1 MDTAA
6 QDDRSLVEAVRRG
19 DPAGLEGVYRRYA
32 DRLHTYARAMVHE
45 PEAAADALH
54 DAFLVAGRR
63 MDQLRDPDRLRPWL
77 YAIVRNECLRHL
89 REGARSRPLADADDP
104 VADLPDP
111 GAGVNA
117 DQVRALVHAAAAS
130 LSPGDREVVHLAI
143 RHDLSSADIG
153 AALGLP
159 ANHAH
164 ARLSRARSQLERA
177 LGALLVAR
185 SGARDCPALA
195 DLVAG
200 WQGPFTPTLRKR
212 VARHVDDCQ
221 RCGLLRREQLSPAAL
236 LSAYTAPA
244 FLVAADATWP
254 SPTTSETAGTAT
266 DAASSGHPAQDV
278 SPGDPPGDGSS
289 GDASDGG
296 PPADPAEGA
305 SPTGPSV
312 GGPGHSSVDGPGNS
326 PVDGPG
332 DSSVGGTGDAAVGG
346 SSGKVAVRPV
356 GSDDGAGRN
365 GGAGDDTAVET
376 DQPTSRGA
384 LPRGGLARGATA
396 RGGGP
401 ARTASGPRR
410 SRRRR
415 RVAAT
420 ALLGALLV
428 GCGLWT
434 LTPGPLTGDR
444 VTVAGAPADGPTGTA
459 GAADPADRRG
469 DQADVVDGVP
479 GGAPAP
485 RQDGGTVGAEPPTTP
500 PTAGPTAPRPTT
512 VRPTALRP
520 TTARPSPLRP
530 TTVRP
535 SPVRPTTPRPAVPRP
550 SATARL
556 VAPFTVSAAAHVR
569 CGADGYDLVV
579 QATGSTTVEAAQ
591 VYWRPAGGR
600 TASRAMTGQ
609 GTSVRATV
617 QRLRAATVT
626 WWVEATG
633 VDGRAART
641 SATTVADSCVRPG

>member
-89 REGARSRPLADADDP
+89 REGARSRPLGETDDP

-200 WQGPFTPTLRKR
+200 WQGRFTPTLRKR
-212 VARHVDDCQ
+212 VARHVDDCG
-221 RCGLLRREQLSPAAL
+221 RCGVLRRDQLNPAAL

-254 SPTTSETAGTAT
+254 SPTTSETAETGT
-266 DAASSGHPAQDV
+266 DAVPSGETVEDV
-278 SPGDPPGDGSS
+278 SPGDPVGDGSSGEPSGGVSPEGPSGDGSS
-289 GDASDGG
+289 GDPSEDVSPEGPSGDGSG
-296 PPADPAEGA
+296 DVAEG
-305 SPTGPSV
+305 S
-312 GGPGHSSVDGPGNS
+312 
-326 PVDGPG
+326 
-332 DSSVGGTGDAAVGG
+332 
-346 SSGKVAVRPV
+346 SSGKVAVRSG
-356 GSDDGAGRN
+356 GSV
-365 GGAGDDTAVET
+365 GGAGQGVEAGEDTAAAT
-376 DQPTSRGA
+376 DQPTARS
-384 LPRGGLARGATA
+384 GGPA
-396 RGGGP
+396 RGGGA
-401 ARTASGPRR
+401 ARTAGSSGRQASAR

-428 GCGLWT
+428 GSGVWA

-444 VTVAGAPADGPTGTA
+444 VTVAGVPADGPTGTA
-459 GAADPADRRG
+459 GAADPAGRRG
-469 DQADVVDGVP
+469 DDANGVS
-479 GGAPAP
+479 GGAPPP
-485 RQDGGTVGAEPPTTP
+485 RQDGGTVGAEPPPTP
-500 PTAGPTAPRPTT
+500 SAPTTAGPTALRPTT
-512 VRPTALRP
+512 VRPT
-520 TTARPSPLRP
+520 
-530 TTVRP
+530 TVPP
-535 SPVRPTTPRPAVPRP
+535 SPVRPTTPRPTTPRPTAPRP

-556 VAPFTVSAAAHVR
+556 VAPFTVSADAHVR
-569 CGADGYDLVV
+569 CGANSYSLVV

-609 GTSVRATV
+609 GSSAQATV
-617 QRLRAATVT
+617 PRLRTATVT
-626 WWVEATG
+626 WWVQATG
-633 VDGRAART
+633 VDGQAART
-641 SATTVADSCVRPG
+641 SATTVPDPCVRPG

>member
-77 YAIVRNECLRHL
+77 YAIVRNECLRYL
-89 REGARSRPLADADDP
+89 REGARSRPWGETDDP

-111 GAGVNA
+111 GVGVNA

-185 SGARDCPALA
+185 GGARDCPALA

-200 WQGPFTPTLRKR
+200 WQGRFTPTLRKR
-212 VARHVDDCQ
+212 VARHVDDCG
-221 RCGLLRREQLSPAAL
+221 RCGLLRRDQLSPAAL

-244 FLVAADATWP
+244 FLVAADASWP
-254 SPTTSETAGTAT
+254 DPTTSETAT
-266 DAASSGHPAQDV
+266 DAVSSGDPVQDV
-278 SPGDPPGDGSS
+278 SEGDPVRAGSS
-289 GDASDGG
+289 GDPSESVSPEGSSGG
-296 PPADPAEGA
+296 GSSGDPSESV
-305 SPTGPSV
+305 SPEGPS
-312 GGPGHSSVDGPGNS
+312 GDGS
-326 PVDGPG
+326 
-332 DSSVGGTGDAAVGG
+332 GDAAEGS
-346 SSGKVAVRPV
+346 SSGKVAVRT
-356 GSDDGAGRN
+356 GESAGGAGH
-365 GGAGDDTAVET
+365 GVEAGDDTAAEA
-376 DQPTSRGA
+376 DQPTAR
-384 LPRGGLARGATA
+384 RGGPT
-396 RGGGP
+396 RGGG
-401 ARTASGPRR
+401 ARTAGSSGRQASAR

-428 GCGLWT
+428 GAGVWA
-434 LTPGPLTGDR
+434 LTPGPLIGDR
-444 VTVAGAPADGPTGTA
+444 VTVAGVPADGPTGPA
-459 GAADPADRRG
+459 GAANPAGRRG
-469 DQADVVDGVP
+469 DDTDGVS

-485 RQDGGTVGAEPPTTP
+485 RQDGGTVGAEPPPTPTTP
-500 PTAGPTAPRPTT
+500 PTAGPTALRPTT
-512 VRPTALRP
+512 VRP
-520 TTARPSPLRP
+520 TTARPSP
-530 TTVRP
+530 VRP
-535 SPVRPTTPRPAVPRP
+535 STPRPAAPRP

-556 VAPFTVSAAAHVR
+556 VAPFTVSADAHVR
-569 CGADGYDLVV
+569 CGADSYNLVV

-609 GTSVRATV
+609 GSSARATV
-617 QRLRAATVT
+617 QRLRTATVT
-626 WWVEATG
+626 WWVQATG
-633 VDGRAART
+633 VDGQAART
-641 SATTVADSCVRPG
+641 SATTVADPCIRPG